1 MCPIEDCFTK
11 FHGTVRSCLDSY
23 LLRGW
28 INNRPVL
35 ALLGQTPLSIGCT
48 HIENKA
54 MKRILL
60 GTLFTVVS
68 LNAMA
73 QAPGGPNCGW
83 GNMLFEG
90 QRGTPA
96 HFLASTTN
104 GTSGNATFGMTS
116 GTNGCTTKDAL
127 TYGGKSWIAMNGM
140 MNELSEDMAKGNGE
154 ALTTYAVVLGVAPE
168 DREHFAAVTHEHFQ
182 QIFSKADVTAD
193 DVHTTTLAVLKSD
206 ARLSKYATAA

>member
-1 MCPIEDCFTK
+1 
-11 FHGTVRSCLDSY
+11 
-23 LLRGW
+23 
-28 INNRPVL
+28 
-35 ALLGQTPLSIGCT
+35 
-48 HIENKA
+48 

-96 HFLASTTN
+96 HFLASTT
-104 GTSGNATFGMTS
+104 NATFGMTS

-168 DREHFAAVTHEHFQ
+168 DRDHFAAVTHEHFQ

-193 DVHTTTLAVLKSD
+193 DVHTNTLAILKGD
-206 ARLSKYATAA
+206 ARLAKYATAA

>member
-1 MCPIEDCFTK
+1 
-11 FHGTVRSCLDSY
+11 
-23 LLRGW
+23 
-28 INNRPVL
+28 
-35 ALLGQTPLSIGCT
+35 
-48 HIENKA
+48 

-73 QAPGGPNCGW
+73 EAPGGPNCGW

-116 GTNGCTTKDAL
+116 GTNGCSTRASL
-127 TYGGKSWIAMNGM
+127 TYGGKSWFAMNGM
-140 MNELSEDMAKGNGE
+140 MNELSEDMAQGQGE

-168 DREHFAAVTHEHFQ
+168 DRARFAAVTHQHFGE
-182 QIFSKADVTAD
+182 IFSSADVNAET
-193 DVHTTTLAVLKSD
+193 VHSNTLAVLKSD
-206 ARLSKYATAA
+206 PQLAKYATEA

>member
-1 MCPIEDCFTK
+1 
-11 FHGTVRSCLDSY
+11 
-23 LLRGW
+23 
-28 INNRPVL
+28 
-35 ALLGQTPLSIGCT
+35 
-48 HIENKA
+48 

-68 LNAMA
+68 LQAMA
-73 QAPGGPNCGW
+73 QAPGGPDCGW
-83 GNMLFEG
+83 GNMLFKG

-116 GTNGCTTKDAL
+116 GTNGCSTKDAL

-140 MNELSEDMAKGNGE
+140 MNELSEDMAKGQGE

-168 DREHFAAVTHEHFQ
+168 DRAHFADLDLQQGRRHRRRRAYQYPGRSQERPAPGQVRYPGLSVTRPPLGAG
-182 QIFSKADVTAD
+182 IPCPTR
-193 DVHTTTLAVLKSD
+193 TTVAHHAQTPCLSGAL
-206 ARLSKYATAA
+206 RLCSAPGRFTPR